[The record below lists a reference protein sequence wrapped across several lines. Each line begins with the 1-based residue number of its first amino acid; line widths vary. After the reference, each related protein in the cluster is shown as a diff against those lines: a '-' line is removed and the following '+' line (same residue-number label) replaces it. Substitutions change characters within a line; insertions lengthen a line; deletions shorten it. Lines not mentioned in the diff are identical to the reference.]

1 MPRIYY
7 REENLY
13 GQPFESGKIN
23 LNVFDV
29 ILQKSKHL
37 QNDSQRIITLPQKQ
51 TFALFKR
58 NPLAFKHV
66 SIWNETKKHPTIEY
80 GSFFMPETI
89 VFYDNKDG
97 YFPSIYYFIAK
108 INQQLDI
115 CQSRSGLTLPG
126 FNNPNCIV
134 NLPTKRLLS
143 VSKNL
148 SKNFWIF
155 LNKTD
160 IKSI

>member
-23 LNVFDV
+23 LKVFDM

-115 CQSRSGLTLPG
+115 CQSRSGADTTWFQQPELHSELTDQKV
-126 FNNPNCIV
+126 IE
-134 NLPTKRLLS
+134 R
-143 VSKNL
+143 
-148 SKNFWIF
+148 IE
-155 LNKTD
+155 
-160 IKSI
+160 KSIEELLDIFEQNGY

>member
-51 TFALFKR
+51 TFTLFKR
-58 NPLAFKHV
+58 KPLAFKHV

-115 CQSRSGLTLPG
+115 CQSRAGADTAWFQQPELHSELTDQKV
-126 FNNPNCIV
+126 IE
-134 NLPTKRLLS
+134 R
-143 VSKNL
+143 
-148 SKNFWIF
+148 IE
-155 LNKTD
+155 
-160 IKSI
+160 KSIEELLDIFEQNGY